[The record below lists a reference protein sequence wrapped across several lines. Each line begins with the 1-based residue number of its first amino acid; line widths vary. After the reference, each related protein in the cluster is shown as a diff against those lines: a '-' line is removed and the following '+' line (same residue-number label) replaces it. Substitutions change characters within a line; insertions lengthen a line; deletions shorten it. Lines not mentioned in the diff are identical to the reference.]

1 MMTITKR
8 NPVLFTKKSPAG
20 DDERMTSY
28 IRFLKFS
35 QLLVAIPEYV
45 IFVEI
50 SILNAG

>member
-1 MMTITKR
+1 MMTNNETKSGIIYE
-8 NPVLFTKKSPAG
+8 KSRAG